1 MVTGST
7 NNNQAHVTSGSPGRA
22 PAPAPWSS
30 MRTVSMKTTLAALK
44 RLLDLSPDAL
54 LVIDQRGAIVLANS
68 QVGSLFGY
76 ALDQLLDQPLETLL
90 PERLRAHHVAHRAEY
105 LAAPH
110 ARPMGIGLDLIGR
123 RQDGTE
129 FPVDISLRPCSI
141 KGQAHVMAA
150 IRDVTAQRQWERER
164 ADLLAR
170 LQLQTDLINLAHDAI
185 LVRDPANRILVWNT
199 GAEEM
204 YGWTAQEALGQFTH
218 ALFKTRFPMSRAAI
232 QAHLE
237 RHGSWEGELAHTRP
251 DGRVVIVESR
261 WALVRDDT
269 GQPSAI
275 LEINRDIT
283 ERRQLEEAEAATQ
296 ANTLVQL
303 TFLQQM
309 LDALPNGVYV
319 VHGHE
324 ARLVLANRASMSAWG
339 AVWRREQPMQEFL
352 EQQRIMLTDA
362 QGRPIAPEQWAT
374 MRALRQEDTTL
385 QQQETIHRPQGDAL
399 PVLVNAVPLAFSY
412 WQSLEADGK
421 SSGESAGGFSGAE
434 TRTSNEPLALVI
446 QQDVRIL
453 KEAEYMKDE
462 FIGLA
467 AHELR
472 TPVAAL
478 KGAIGTLLLQS
489 KQGHGSLLADWQEEM
504 LQEIDLA
511 TDRLTNLT
519 DELLDV
525 TRLQAGQLLLH
536 PTPTDLAALARRV
549 VERMQRIAPHHTIVI
564 TTRPDDRRGAQ
575 YTGPRRGRTA
585 PDADSALVAT
595 VDANRIEQV
604 LSNLVTNAIK
614 YSPSGGSIA
623 VALIR
628 RESPRYRGGH
638 PGLDP
643 GSGGDRATRA
653 RDSASVEIQVRDE
666 GIGIPARQ
674 HDRIFGRFMRADN
687 ARLAGIGGTGL
698 GLYISRGLIEQHG
711 GGIWF
716 ESEEGKGTTFF
727 VTLPLQPIQD

>member
-1 MVTGST
+1 MVTGSA
-7 NNNQAHVTSGSPGRA
+7 NNNQARVTSGSPGRA
-22 PAPAPWSS
+22 PAPAPGSPL
-30 MRTVSMKTTLAALK
+30 RPVSMKTTLAALK

-90 PERLRAHHVAHRAEY
+90 PERLRAHHVAHRAGY

-141 KGQAHVMAA
+141 KGRAHVMAA

-199 GAEEM
+199 GAEEL

-261 WALVRDDT
+261 WVLVRDDT
-269 GQPSAI
+269 GQSSAI

-339 AVWRREQPMQEFL
+339 AIWRREQPMQEFL

-412 WQSLEADGK
+412 WQSLEAGGK
-421 SSGESAGGFSGAE
+421 SNGESAGGFPGAE

-511 TDRLTNLT
+511 TDRLTDLT

-549 VERMQRIAPHHTIVI
+549 VERMQRTAPHHTIVI

-585 PDADSALVAT
+585 PDADSALVAM

-643 GSGGDRATRA
+643 GSGGDRATRD